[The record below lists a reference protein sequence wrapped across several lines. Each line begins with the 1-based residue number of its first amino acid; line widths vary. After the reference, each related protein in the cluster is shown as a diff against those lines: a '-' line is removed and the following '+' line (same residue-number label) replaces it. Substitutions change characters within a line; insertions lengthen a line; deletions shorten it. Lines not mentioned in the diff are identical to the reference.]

1 MNSANNDQ
9 SPSLAHL
16 DHPVW
21 AIGFRPFFLSGALLS
36 IGLILYWSLA
46 YFKGAMPEGFFNP
59 IYWHAH
65 EMIYGFAISIVAG
78 FLLTSTASWTN
89 TKAMSGKKL
98 KILFCLWAFGRLAM
112 TLSLFSLPIPSFI
125 YSLIDLL
132 FIPMLVLGLA
142 PPLIKSKKITNL
154 QFVPIL
160 SILVIGNILT
170 HLSALEII
178 DYKYASK
185 GIYLGVNLILII
197 MVIISGRVIP
207 FFTSNAIPGVQPKTW
222 PWVEYAVMIGVWSY
236 VLLDFLDQ
244 PVLKG
249 WVAGVCGLLS
259 LVRISGWRS
268 FKTLG
273 NPLVWILHL
282 GYLWIAI
289 GFILVFVSEVM
300 GVLPLSVAIHA
311 FTAGAMGT
319 FIIGMMSRV
328 SLGHTGRTLKLEK
341 GFVFSYIFLTLSGV
355 VRVVSGFFPNG
366 YSHGILTA
374 GVLWVLS
381 FLLFIIYYAN
391 SLLTPRPDG
400 KKG

>member
-1 MNSANNDQ
+1 MKTVNNGQ
-9 SPSLAHL
+9 SVSSVHEN
-16 DHPVW
+16 HPVW

-46 YFKGAMPEGFFNP
+46 YFKGVLPEGFFDP
-59 IYWHAH
+59 TYWHAH

-89 TKAMSGKKL
+89 TLPISGGKL
-98 KILFCLWAFGRLAM
+98 KVLFSLWIFGRISM
-112 TLSLFSLPIPSFI
+112 TLSLFKLPIPSYV

-132 FIPMLVLGLA
+132 FIPMLVLSLA
-142 PPLIKSKKITNL
+142 PPLIKSKKIKNL

-160 SILVIGNILT
+160 SVLFIGNILT

-185 GIYLGVNLILII
+185 GIYLGVNLILVI

-207 FFTSNAIPGVQPKTW
+207 FFTTNAIPGIQTKTW
-222 PWVEYAVMIGVWSY
+222 EWVENAVMVGVWSY
-236 VLLDFLDQ
+236 ILLDFLEL
-244 PVLKG
+244 PILKG
-249 WVAGVCGLLS
+249 WVAALCGVLS
-259 LVRISGWRS
+259 LVRISGWSS
-268 FKTLG
+268 FKTLSH
-273 NPLVWILHL
+273 PLVWILHL

-289 GFILVFVSEVM
+289 GFILVFISEIM
-300 GVLPLSVAIHA
+300 GALPLSVAIHS

-328 SLGHTGRTLKLEK
+328 SLGHTGRPLKLEK
-341 GFVFSYIFLTLSGV
+341 GFVASYIFLTLSGV

-374 GVLWVLS
+374 GVLWALS
-381 FLLFIIYYAN
+381 FLIFIVYYAN